1 MKLIALLLGLLP
13 LIAAGC
19 TVLEEEKKEPEPS
32 GEMAEWMKANA
43 PGENHK
49 LLEKMAGDW
58 DAEVT
63 FVFDPTKAPEVNKTT
78 SKKEMVLGGRFLF
91 SAYEIK
97 TGAMPHSGRGYIG
110 YNNLTKKF
118 QMMNLST
125 TYTAMEMD
133 DGDYDAKTKAITFKS
148 AMKELDWGGQK
159 IRYST
164 RTVITLES
172 DDKHTFSIFTTY
184 PDMKEMEGK
193 EIEEVKIVYTRRK

>member
-1 MKLIALLLGLLP
+1 MSFPKLLMALTILLLAGLVP
-13 LIAAGC
+13 
-19 TVLEEEKKEPEPS
+19 VLSQDKKE
-32 GEMAEWMKANA
+32 GEGDHMDEWNKANA

-193 EIEEVKIVYTRRK
+193 EIEEVKVVYTRRK